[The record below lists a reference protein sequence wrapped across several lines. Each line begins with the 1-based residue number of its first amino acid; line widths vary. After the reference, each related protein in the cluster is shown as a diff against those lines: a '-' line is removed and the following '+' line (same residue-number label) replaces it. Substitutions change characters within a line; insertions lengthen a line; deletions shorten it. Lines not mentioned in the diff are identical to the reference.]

1 MDRIASGF
9 ANQEKS
15 LYYLLFA
22 SIYRFLAALP
32 QAFLLESS
40 SKPNGILVTTERIVR
55 IVRTNTIACGASAS
69 SAYAQQ
75 LKPMPEPDACGG
87 IDYDTR

>member
-1 MDRIASGF
+1 MVFCCLASGT
-9 ANQEKS
+9 
-15 LYYLLFA
+15 LLKF
-22 SIYRFLAALP
+22 SP
-32 QAFLLESS
+32 
-40 SKPNGILVTTERIVR
+40 KPNGILVITERIVR
-55 IVRTNTIACGASAS
+55 MVRTNSIACGATAS

>member
-1 MDRIASGF
+1 MLPPGSPT
-9 ANQEKS
+9 EKIP
-15 LYYLLFA
+15 LLPAFCINLEIFGYLTA
-22 SIYRFLAALP
+22 GN
-32 QAFLLESS
+32 LLKSS

-55 IVRTNTIACGASAS
+55 MVRTNSIACGATAS

-87 IDYDTR
+87 IDYDT